1 MSIHVL
7 DEANRCLHCKAPQCQ
22 KGCPIHTPIPQII
35 AMLQEGRLDEAG
47 RTLFENNPL
56 TTVCSLVCNHENQ
69 CEGHCVLG
77 KKGAPVHFS
86 AIENYISSTYSTKM
100 VKGPAP
106 SNGMRVA
113 IVRKPIKNMYLRIKP
128 PNADI
133 VISAPQRMSQSA
145 IERFV
150 TERKPWI
157 ERAQRSMRQARDAQL
172 NAQRAQN
179 GNIGDTGA
187 SANPPAFV
195 WTDEAKARAQRN
207 IESQLPVLLAK
218 WGPIVGRT
226 PTHIT
231 LRLMSSR
238 WGSCTPKTGRIRL
251 NLQLGLMAPR
261 FLEYVLVHEMTHLW
275 ENGHGEGFQR
285 RMSAYLPQWRQLR
298 RDINRQVVL

>member
-1 MSIHVL
+1 MTYGQRNGGNGRYGRGVGHRNRNRVISETTASI
-7 DEANRCLHCKAPQCQ
+7 A
-22 KGCPIHTPIPQII
+22 
-35 AMLQEGRLDEAG
+35 
-47 RTLFENNPL
+47 
-56 TTVCSLVCNHENQ
+56 
-69 CEGHCVLG
+69 
-77 KKGAPVHFS
+77 
-86 AIENYISSTYSTKM
+86 
-100 VKGPAP
+100 
-106 SNGMRVA
+106 GMRVA

-261 FLEYVLVHEMTHLW
+261 FLEYVLVHEMDPPV
-275 ENGHGEGFQR
+275 GERPR
-285 RMSAYLPQWRQLR
+285 RGLSKAYERLSAAMEAVAPRHQPAGGAVRGRSGYLASAAESPAAEPSSSAVCRRTSSVSIRRPSTSVTTMS
-298 RDINRQVVL
+298 

>member
-1 MSIHVL
+1 MTYGQRNGGNGRYGRGVGHRNRNRVISETTASI
-7 DEANRCLHCKAPQCQ
+7 A
-22 KGCPIHTPIPQII
+22 
-35 AMLQEGRLDEAG
+35 
-47 RTLFENNPL
+47 
-56 TTVCSLVCNHENQ
+56 
-69 CEGHCVLG
+69 
-77 KKGAPVHFS
+77 
-86 AIENYISSTYSTKM
+86 
-100 VKGPAP
+100 
-106 SNGMRVA
+106 GMRVA

-157 ERAQRSMRQARDAQL
+157 ERAQCSMRQARDAQL

-298 RDINRQVVL
+298 RDINRQVCCKRPLGLLAVRRGIASRGTVLIGGVPTHFQRFDTTAVHLGDDHVITVIG

>member
-1 MSIHVL
+1 
-7 DEANRCLHCKAPQCQ
+7 
-22 KGCPIHTPIPQII
+22 
-35 AMLQEGRLDEAG
+35 
-47 RTLFENNPL
+47 
-56 TTVCSLVCNHENQ
+56 
-69 CEGHCVLG
+69 
-77 KKGAPVHFS
+77 
-86 AIENYISSTYSTKM
+86 
-100 VKGPAP
+100 
-106 SNGMRVA
+106 
-113 IVRKPIKNMYLRIKP
+113 MYLRIKP

-157 ERAQRSMRQARDAQL
+157 ERAQCSMRQARDAQL

>member
-1 MSIHVL
+1 
-7 DEANRCLHCKAPQCQ
+7 
-22 KGCPIHTPIPQII
+22 
-35 AMLQEGRLDEAG
+35 
-47 RTLFENNPL
+47 
-56 TTVCSLVCNHENQ
+56 
-69 CEGHCVLG
+69 
-77 KKGAPVHFS
+77 
-86 AIENYISSTYSTKM
+86 
-100 VKGPAP
+100 
-106 SNGMRVA
+106 MRVA

-261 FLEYVLVHEMTHLW
+261 FLEYVLVH
-275 ENGHGEGFQR
+275 GDDPPVGEWPR
-285 RMSAYLPQWRQLR
+285 RGLSKAYERLSAAMEAVAPRHQLAGGAVRGRLGYLASAAESPAAEPSSSAVCRRTSSVSIRRPSTSVTTMS
-298 RDINRQVVL
+298 

>member
-1 MSIHVL
+1 MTYGQRNGGNGRYGRGVGHRNRNRVISETTASI
-7 DEANRCLHCKAPQCQ
+7 A
-22 KGCPIHTPIPQII
+22 
-35 AMLQEGRLDEAG
+35 
-47 RTLFENNPL
+47 
-56 TTVCSLVCNHENQ
+56 
-69 CEGHCVLG
+69 
-77 KKGAPVHFS
+77 
-86 AIENYISSTYSTKM
+86 
-100 VKGPAP
+100 
-106 SNGMRVA
+106 GMRVA

-133 VISAPQRMSQSA
+133 VISAPQRMSQNA

-157 ERAQRSMRQARDAQL
+157 ERAQRSMRQAETRNSTRSVRKTALLAILALPQPARFRMDGRGQ
-172 NAQRAQN
+172 
-179 GNIGDTGA
+179 GA
-187 SANPPAFV
+187 
-195 WTDEAKARAQRN
+195 AQRN

-218 WGPIVGRT
+218 WGPVVGRT

>member
-1 MSIHVL
+1 
-7 DEANRCLHCKAPQCQ
+7 
-22 KGCPIHTPIPQII
+22 
-35 AMLQEGRLDEAG
+35 
-47 RTLFENNPL
+47 
-56 TTVCSLVCNHENQ
+56 
-69 CEGHCVLG
+69 
-77 KKGAPVHFS
+77 
-86 AIENYISSTYSTKM
+86 
-100 VKGPAP
+100 
-106 SNGMRVA
+106 MRVA

-157 ERAQRSMRQARDAQL
+157 ERAQCSMRQARDAQL

-261 FLEYVLVHEMTHLW
+261 FLEYVLVHEDDPPV
-275 ENGHGEGFQR
+275 GERPR
-285 RMSAYLPQWRQLR
+285 RGLSKAYERLSAAMEAVAPRHQPAGGAVRGRSGYLPSAAESPAAEPSSSAVCR
-298 RDINRQVVL
+298 RTSSVSIRRPSTSVTTMS

>member
-1 MSIHVL
+1 MTYGQRNGGNGRYGRGVGHRNRNRVISETTASI
-7 DEANRCLHCKAPQCQ
+7 A
-22 KGCPIHTPIPQII
+22 
-35 AMLQEGRLDEAG
+35 
-47 RTLFENNPL
+47 
-56 TTVCSLVCNHENQ
+56 
-69 CEGHCVLG
+69 
-77 KKGAPVHFS
+77 
-86 AIENYISSTYSTKM
+86 
-100 VKGPAP
+100 
-106 SNGMRVA
+106 GMRVA

-275 ENGHGEGFQR
+275 ENGHGEGFQAYERLSAAMEAVAPRHQPAGGAVRGRLGYLASAAESPAAEPSSSAVCR
-285 RMSAYLPQWRQLR
+285 RTSSVSIRRPSTSVTTMS
-298 RDINRQVVL
+298 

>member
-1 MSIHVL
+1 MTYGQRNGGNGRYGRGVGHRNRNRVISETTASI
-7 DEANRCLHCKAPQCQ
+7 A
-22 KGCPIHTPIPQII
+22 
-35 AMLQEGRLDEAG
+35 
-47 RTLFENNPL
+47 
-56 TTVCSLVCNHENQ
+56 
-69 CEGHCVLG
+69 
-77 KKGAPVHFS
+77 
-86 AIENYISSTYSTKM
+86 
-100 VKGPAP
+100 
-106 SNGMRVA
+106 GMRVA

-157 ERAQRSMRQARDAQL
+157 ERAQCSMRQARDVQIDAQL

-261 FLEYVLVHEMTHLW
+261 FLEYVRVHEMTH
-275 ENGHGEGFQR
+275 
-285 RMSAYLPQWRQLR
+285 
-298 RDINRQVVL
+298 